1 MTCPSCT
8 HDNDA
13 ARRYC
18 GQCGCNLK
26 PVCVRCG
33 FSNAAPDRFCGG
45 CGLGLAAYATQLAD
59 GDAPPQPLARPVA
72 PSPPVRLAAVTPA
85 PQPAPVAA
93 PAKLAAVAAPAPA
106 AAPVAESSNA
116 RAPEM
121 LSALDLEFLIE
132 RPKAPEPE
140 STLPKA
146 RITQDDLDDL
156 FEANS

>member
-1 MTCPSCT
+1 MICPSCT
-8 HDNDA
+8 HENDA

-45 CGLGLAAYATQLAD
+45 CGLGISAYVAQAEDASLPALPRPTAA
-59 GDAPPQPLARPVA
+59 P
-72 PSPPVRLAAVTPA
+72 PPVRLAAAA
-85 PQPAPVAA
+85 PVPVAA
-93 PAKLAAVAAPAPA
+93 PADGGT
-106 AAPVAESSNA
+106 A

-121 LSALDLEFLIE
+121 LTALDLEFLIE
-132 RPKAPEPE
+132 RPRAPEAE
-140 STLPKA
+140 SALPKA
-146 RITQDDLDDL
+146 HITQDDLDDL